1 MSEMSESPARVSCLL
16 IPGAVQIA
24 PALSCYIM
32 RIHRASSFFFLRCI
46 LLHFPEPD
54 QSSFFCCTFLVIS
67 ALSCDSGRLFFCVHF
82 RTVSRSSCL
91 IFYVGILWHFLVVNR
106 PFLCAIFCKFSPLPR
121 RFALPDRLLPRMP
134 YIPDHT
140 AFHGF
145 LTASGPDKTDHRPHH
160 PPPEGGQGQQAP
172 GSGQRLYRQNDG
184 FDRFYTAKHSGFLRF
199 FYHIWQNT
207 GEIQRLILKIRQ
219 RDDQSL

>member
-82 RTVSRSSCL
+82 RAFYAVSHCSLSAHVFLCTFSYSFPEFMSHFL
-91 IFYVGILWHFLVVNR
+91 CWHFVAFSCCQS
-106 PFLCAIFCKFSPLPR
+106 PFFMCNFLQVFAASSPLRSP
-121 RFALPDRLLPRMP
+121 
-134 YIPDHT
+134 
-140 AFHGF
+140 
-145 LTASGPDKTDHRPHH
+145 
-160 PPPEGGQGQQAP
+160 
-172 GSGQRLYRQNDG
+172 
-184 FDRFYTAKHSGFLRF
+184 
-199 FYHIWQNT
+199 
-207 GEIQRLILKIRQ
+207 
-219 RDDQSL
+219 